1 MNISLFANVAASASL
16 LALSTL
22 PLGCDSIKSKG
33 KGGLFFPG
41 VGGVEWEWDG
51 EVAPDPDGLPDG
63 MTMCYQGTDEGSG
76 FVYCVYRADCD
87 DPMSET
93 WVDLN
98 CDARNFE
105 KVTPRVRESTIN
117 GGGEVEFR
125 NAMMKYD
132 GRNDTMDLSFES
144 SVNLAALATQA
155 PGLRVSVS
163 INPTS
168 ANPML
173 MLLDDSTPG
182 SGGGALSYTVALKGN
197 AQAVI
202 NHVASFGIDLIE
214 FEARNGR
221 TYTIE
226 REGLLPLYN
235 LYVNDMV
242 VDSIWVD

>member
-1 MNISLFANVAASASL
+1 MNIKMFTNIVASTSL
-16 LALSTL
+16 LALTAL
-22 PLGCDSIKSKG
+22 PLGCDSIKHTGGG
-33 KGGLFFPG
+33 KLAAPG
-41 VGGVEWEWDG
+41 FG
-51 EVAPDPDGLPDG
+51 EVWWEYQGESTDDLPDG
-63 MTMCYQGTDEGSG
+63 MTMCYQDSDAGSV

-105 KVTPRVRESTIN
+105 RVTPRLRESTIN
-117 GGGEVEFR
+117 GGNEVAFT
-125 NAMMKYD
+125 NATIKYD
-132 GRNDTMDLSFES
+132 GRNDMMNLAFATN
-144 SVNLAALATQA
+144 VNLSPLAVQA
-155 PGLRVSVS
+155 PGLRLSVS

-168 ANPML
+168 NNPMPVFL
-173 MLLDDSTPG
+173 NDSAPG
-182 SGGGALSYTVALKGN
+182 SGSGTLSYSVSLKGN
-197 AQAVI
+197 TQAVV
-202 NHVASFGIDLIE
+202 NHIASFGIDLVE

-235 LYVNDMV
+235 VYVNDTV